1 MRYSLVILMIL
12 ALPVFASPP
21 ADKAVYT
28 MIGGDDILVDSHAD
42 LLSTKVIIGEDGTIF
57 VLARYFNAAN
67 IKDYVKVFRSTD
79 GGATISMWSQ
89 LGDAV
94 SGGARDAD
102 LDITGGTTP
111 RLFLTY
117 RTIIGGYRT
126 VVAYADPAAALAS
139 WTYVDAYPGFS
150 RNAKLATDF
159 GSFDD
164 YYLYLVTSVPN
175 GDGADIVFTRST
187 DKGLTWVPAYTI
199 MESTSGPGFNFDLPK
214 ISYGF
219 GEIVHVAATY
229 LDADG
234 ASIEGTIHHVRA
246 INSANSPADW
256 GTPALLDSDSDGSD
270 RSLVG
275 IAASLSSGSVA
286 VMYSTFAGTDPTL
299 KVSLD
304 GGLDWSTPEFP
315 LPFLFTNA
323 IAYEPIHHEFHI
335 MGSGYSSVT
344 FGNEALHSRAGADTP
359 LVWGPLQQFTEQGE
373 NIRFSSLAFDPTRSG
388 RVACGALEVTAPRDI
403 FFDAEW
409 RSDPGYPNFE
419 PGFPLA
425 LAATPDSPPALV
437 DLDGD
442 GYLEIIFGDAAD
454 NVQVLDHTGTP
465 KPGWPVA
472 VPGLSA
478 GDGAIAIGDLGSG
491 ELTIVAG
498 ADNGQVFALNAAG
511 LVRPGWPYSM
521 GGADPTFV
529 SIGALGGPYRRT
541 IVACSGPNIHFIN
554 YRGVSP
560 LGTPGWSTIDRNI
573 LYPAA
578 IGDIDGD
585 GVSEVVIVA
594 EDFVGGFEIYGT
606 ELDFSASLPVFA
618 SGAPS
623 LGDLDGDGAVEIL
636 IPTISGQLYGFDGT
650 GASLGAG
657 WPFTPG
663 DGLGMNSP
671 AIARISGAA
680 EPQIVTSSQDW
691 VVHQIDRFGAEQ
703 SGFPVNTESFIGTRG
718 NPIIGAVDGGTPDIV
733 TMTRGGKL
741 WSWNNTGAVTGGWPR
756 DMAAIDM
763 PDLTPAMGDIDL
775 DGRNEIVFLGED
787 ELIVVDVQTAPATP
801 EFTWPMSGH
810 DPQRTGCSDCPEDL
824 VTPVQPDETGLP
836 TRVAFAGASPNPVA
850 GTSTQF
856 RFEVPVRASVRLEV
870 FDLRGHRVRML
881 MRSEIPAGMHIAPW
895 DGRDGQ
901 GRKVSSGQYLARLQV
916 RGPGVRQ
923 NMTRSVTVVR

>member
-1 MRYSLVILMIL
+1 MRYPLVILMIL

-42 LLSTKVIIGEDGTIF
+42 LLSTKVVIGEDGTVF
-57 VLARYFNAAN
+57 VLGRYYNASS
-67 IKDYVKVFRSTD
+67 IKEFVKIFKSTD
-79 GGATISMWSQ
+79 GGSTFIMWSQ

-94 SGGARDAD
+94 VGDAKDAD
-102 LDITGGTTP
+102 LEITGGTTP
-111 RLFLTY
+111 RLFLTF
-117 RTIIGGYRT
+117 RTNIGSTKT
-126 VVAYADPAAALAS
+126 VVAFADPALTIAS
-139 WTYVDAYPGFS
+139 WTYVDAYLGSS
-150 RNAKLATDF
+150 RNAELATDF

-164 YYLYLVTSVPN
+164 YYLYLVASVDDA
-175 GDGADIVFTRST
+175 DGADIVFSRST
-187 DKGLTWVPAYTI
+187 DKGLTWGPAYTI
-199 MESTSGPGFNFDLPK
+199 MESTAGLGYKFDGPE
-214 ISYGF
+214 ISYGY
-219 GEIVHVAATY
+219 GEIVHVTASY
-229 LDADG
+229 LG
-234 ASIEGTIHHVRA
+234 VGGVSIEGTVHYVRA

-256 GTPALLDSDSDGSD
+256 ATPVPLDSDSDGTD
-270 RSLVG
+270 RGRVQ
-275 IAASLSSGSVA
+275 IAASISSGSVA
-286 VMYSTFAGTDPTL
+286 VLYSSVGGPDPTL

-315 LPFLFTNA
+315 LPFWNANA

-335 MGSGYSSVT
+335 MGSGYSTVT
-344 FGNEALHSRAGADTP
+344 DGYEALHAKAGADTP
-359 LVWGPLQQFTEQGE
+359 LVWSTLQQFTDQGE
-373 NIRFSSLAFDPTRSG
+373 HIRFPFLAFDPTRSG
-388 RVACGALEVTAPRDI
+388 RVACGALELTAPRDI
-403 FFDAEW
+403 FFDAQW
-409 RSDPGYPNFE
+409 RGDPGYPNFE

-454 NVQVLDHTGTP
+454 NVQVLDHTGNS
-465 KPGWPVA
+465 KPGWPVV
-472 VPGLSA
+472 VPGLSS

-498 ADNGQVFALNAAG
+498 AEGGQVFALNAAG
-511 LVRPGWPYSM
+511 QVRPGWPYSM
-521 GGADPTFV
+521 GGANPTFV

-594 EDFVGGFEIYGT
+594 EDIVGGFEIYGT
-606 ELDFSASLPVFA
+606 ELDFSASLPAHA

-657 WPFTPG
+657 WPFSPG
-663 DGLGMNSP
+663 AGLAMNSP

-680 EPQIVTSSQDW
+680 EPQIVASSQDW

-703 SGFPVNTESFIGTRG
+703 SGFPVNTEPFIGTRG
-718 NPIIGAVDGGTPDIV
+718 NPIVGAVDGGTTDIV
-733 TMTRGGKL
+733 TMTRAGKL

-787 ELIVVDVQTAPATP
+787 ELIVVDVITAPAAP

-824 VTPVQPDETGLP
+824 VTPVQPDESGLP
-836 TRVAFAGASPNPVA
+836 TQVAFAGASPNPVS
-850 GTSTQF
+850 GSSTQF

-870 FDLRGHRVRML
+870 YDLRGHRVRLL
-881 MRSEIPAGMHIAPW
+881 MRSEVPAGMHIAPW

-901 GRKVSSGQYLARLQV
+901 GRQVSSGQYLARLQI
-916 RGPGVRQ
+916 RGPGLRQ
-923 NMTRSVTVVR
+923 DVTRSVTVLR